1 MTDVVQFITMNR
13 DFLKNRFEAITTEE
27 EVSIFNMETSATQ
40 DKETAQRRKEI
51 LMTKKTDVSGC
62 LITF

>member
-1 MTDVVQFITMNR
+1 
-13 DFLKNRFEAITTEE
+13 
-27 EVSIFNMETSATQ
+27 METSATQ

-51 LMTKKTDVSGC
+51 LMTKTDVNGC